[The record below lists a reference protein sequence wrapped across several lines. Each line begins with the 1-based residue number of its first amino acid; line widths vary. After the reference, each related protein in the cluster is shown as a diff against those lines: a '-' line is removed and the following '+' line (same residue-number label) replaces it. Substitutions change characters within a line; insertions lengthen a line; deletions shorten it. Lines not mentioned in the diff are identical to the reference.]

1 LARKHGRRARQ
12 IAKSKAYQSIF
23 QTKISSETSA
33 ADEWALTTGSEYL
46 ACGILSG
53 ITGNR
58 AHGLIIDDPVKG
70 RQDAD
75 SETVQQRTKDVYE
88 EDLLT
93 RLIPGG
99 WVMII
104 QCVARGERVLT
115 NKGWVPVELVQPGS
129 MVWTHDDGKPALR
142 EVINT
147 KEQGVDDIVKVIAR
161 SCEVRVNGNHPFLVV
176 KGGLK
181 KSIRK
186 AGDFDKAHSWSLE
199 WVKAKDLCE
208 GDTVVTIKNTGGRTG
223 PEHREMNFKGDKPMN
238 HDLYWLLGFI
248 YGDGWLIKS
257 GDRGLV
263 GFAVAVSIYDDLNNR
278 VIKVID
284 REFGVTPKSTKYGYI
299 RVDSKGVAKWLSSK
313 GINGNAH
320 TKRLPEWVYRLRPS
334 DKRAFLRGFLD
345 ADGHLRESVTG
356 SQDTWIV
363 GLCNKDLLDDLRL
376 LARTCGVKTTK
387 IYSSTDLIH
396 PPNSREARE
405 FTSHRANFS
414 FKQDRIELRQRYKGQ
429 GDFGR
434 YFRFEDIESV
444 ISDGKEVVYDLEVEG
459 SHNFIVEGFVTHN
472 TRWNELDLSGGIL
485 PEDYEGASGLIH
497 CRDGNDWYVVC
508 LPAQCERNDDPLG
521 RKPGEFLW
529 PEWFSEEHFKPFMIN
544 TRTWNALFQQRP
556 QPETGTFFQ
565 RDWFKRYNPNEKPV
579 FLHIYGSSDYAV
591 TDDDG
596 DFTEHGVIGVDPD
609 NNIWI
614 LDWWHGQTTADVW
627 FESLLDLIALHQ
639 PFCWFGEAG
648 VIKRAI
654 SPFLERRMIEREVY
668 CRNEWLPSISDKPT
682 RARGFQ
688 ARASQG
694 KVYIPAGETGD
705 RIIDQCLRFPAG
717 SHDDAVD
724 VLSLFCRALDQA
736 HPAIALCAKENKT
749 SAQAHIEKITRT
761 NKGGYEDACMREQV
775 MQQELLGRHAQII
788 EGRPYSDVDGY

>member
-1 LARKHGRRARQ
+1 MSFSQSLITDAAKELLRRRKAVGSLVNFAQAIDIPGKPVSEDPDEWLFNPVETDLAKHHVLMLEVMEWVITGKRPEGARYLLTECEKAPRRAMFFLPPGSAKSSYGSVVAPTWAMGKFPGEKIILASYGSDLARKHGRRARQ

-104 QCVARGERVLT
+104 Q
-115 NKGWVPVELVQPGS
+115 
-129 MVWTHDDGKPALR
+129 
-142 EVINT
+142 
-147 KEQGVDDIVKVIAR
+147 
-161 SCEVRVNGNHPFLVV
+161 
-176 KGGLK
+176 
-181 KSIRK
+181 
-186 AGDFDKAHSWSLE
+186 
-199 WVKAKDLCE
+199 
-208 GDTVVTIKNTGGRTG
+208 
-223 PEHREMNFKGDKPMN
+223 
-238 HDLYWLLGFI
+238 
-248 YGDGWLIKS
+248 
-257 GDRGLV
+257 
-263 GFAVAVSIYDDLNNR
+263 
-278 VIKVID
+278 
-284 REFGVTPKSTKYGYI
+284 
-299 RVDSKGVAKWLSSK
+299 
-313 GINGNAH
+313 
-320 TKRLPEWVYRLRPS
+320 
-334 DKRAFLRGFLD
+334 
-345 ADGHLRESVTG
+345 
-356 SQDTWIV
+356 
-363 GLCNKDLLDDLRL
+363 
-376 LARTCGVKTTK
+376 
-387 IYSSTDLIH
+387 
-396 PPNSREARE
+396 
-405 FTSHRANFS
+405 
-414 FKQDRIELRQRYKGQ
+414 
-429 GDFGR
+429 
-434 YFRFEDIESV
+434 
-444 ISDGKEVVYDLEVEG
+444 
-459 SHNFIVEGFVTHN
+459 

-485 PEDYEGASGLIH
+485 PEDYEGESGLIH

-565 RDWFKRYNPNEKPV
+565 REWFHRYNPKQKPNN
-579 FLHIYGSSDYAV
+579 LYIYGSSDYAV
-591 TDDDG
+591 TDDAG
-596 DFTEHGVIGVDPD
+596 DFTEHGVVGVDPD

-614 LDWWHGQTTADVW
+614 LDWWHGQTTADIW
-627 FESLLDLIALHQ
+627 FESLLDLIAIHK

-654 SPFLERRMIEREVY
+654 EPFLERRMIERMVY
-668 CRNEWLPSISDKPT
+668 CRHEWLPSIADKPT

-694 KVYIPAGETGD
+694 KIYIPEGETGD
-705 RIIDQCLRFPAG
+705 RIIDQCLRFPTG

-736 HPAIALCAKENKT
+736 HPAIAPRVKKEVPA
-749 SAQAHIEKITRT
+749 AQKHIEQIM
-761 NKGGYEDACMREQV
+761 KGTSRGYEEAVLREQHMQNV
-775 MQQELLGRHAQII
+775 MLNREKSRS
-788 EGRPYSDVDGY
+788 EGRAYSDVDGR